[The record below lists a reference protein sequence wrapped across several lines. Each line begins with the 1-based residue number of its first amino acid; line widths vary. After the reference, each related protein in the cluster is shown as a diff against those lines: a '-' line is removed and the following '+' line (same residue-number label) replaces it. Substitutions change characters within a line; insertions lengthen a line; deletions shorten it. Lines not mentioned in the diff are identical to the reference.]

1 IGSVFGITIRVHML
15 FLVMMGFFLLSG
27 QPSSAL
33 TILLLFGLVFLH
45 ELGHSLVAQALGIRV
60 LDITFWPLGGMAR
73 MSDIPEN
80 SRTEA
85 LIAIAGPAVNFLLA
99 GLATPLLFLTS
110 SASLDLSIS
119 SAPSNTG
126 LLPAL
131 LGLFIWIN
139 LALGLFNLVPAFPMD
154 GGRILRAFLGR
165 RGNWVEATARAVRV
179 GRFFALAMVFG
190 GLAIGHCMLPIVG
203 IWLWWVGGQELMAV
217 RARHGLFPFGN
228 FFGRQS
234 PGSSGPEAA
243 GGEPR
248 SPGGS
253 PFTDGSIFGGQA
265 AGQVRVR
272 WRPRGHA
279 PGSPPHPDQLRPD
292 ELDGP
297 PPGSSQG
304 FSDDDL
310 RRLENQR
317 GPLRKRPGDDDQ
329 SHPG

>member
-1 IGSVFGITIRVHML
+1 ML

-73 MSDIPEN
+73 MSEIPEN
-80 SRTEA
+80 ARTEA

-99 GLATPLLFLTS
+99 GLAAPLFLLTS
-110 SASLDLSIS
+110 GAAPDLSIPGTAGG
-119 SAPSNTG
+119 AP
-126 LLPAL
+126 LLSAL

-179 GRFFALAMVFG
+179 GRFFALAMVIG
-190 GLAIGHCMLPIVG
+190 GIALGHCMLPIVG

-217 RARHGLFPFGN
+217 RVRHGLFPFGN
-228 FFGRQS
+228 LFGRRPPA
-234 PGSSGPEAA
+234 PGAGQAGPGFDPNAPP
-243 GGEPR
+243 GPTGQK
-248 SPGGS
+248 PGGS
-253 PFTDGSIFGGQA
+253 PFTGNPFFRGQA
-265 AGQVRVR
+265 TGNARVR

-279 PGSPPHPDQLRPD
+279 PDSQPHPDQLRPD

-297 PPGSSQG
+297 PPASSAG
-304 FSDDDL
+304 FSDEEL
-310 RRLENQR
+310 RHMENLR
-317 GPLRKRPGDDDQ
+317 GPLRRKRSDGDQ
-329 SHPG
+329 APPS